1 MNPPL
6 MSPNSLASA
15 ILTILFLSS
24 PGITHAA
31 SPATLP
37 RLMVLTDIGGDPD
50 DQQSLIRLLLHSN
63 QLQIEGFI
71 ASASGTPG
79 ELGIATTRVD
89 LIHATLAAYEHVQ
102 PNLSLHDARYPTA
115 DSLRPK
121 VHPGNPQ
128 RGQHAIGP
136 EHDTP
141 GSHWI
146 IQRLNHANPRP
157 LNISIWGGQTDL
169 AQALWRIRQD
179 SSKDHLASILQRT
192 RVFDIADQDG
202 LAPWIQK
209 EFPELYY
216 ILSAAPEGADRREA
230 AFRGMY
236 LEGNLDCTSREW
248 LAEHVLQNH
257 GPLGALYPTRTW
269 TAPNPHGALKEGD
282 TPSWFFFLEN
292 GLNLPDHPEAGGW
305 GGRYIQTSPN
315 SFQDAADT
323 LDNKTH
329 TRLTVARWR
338 PAFQSDLQA
347 RLDWCVQPP
356 SHANHH
362 PVAQLNNTPPPA
374 PLILHATPN
383 STVHLDASTSSDP
396 DQDELSYEYFSYPEA
411 STPPTPLT
419 ISNPNQPIT
428 PCLIPPNTPAG
439 TYHVILAVTD
449 DGTPPLTAYRRILIQ
464 VH

>member
-1 MNPPL
+1 
-6 MSPNSLASA
+6 
-15 ILTILFLSS
+15 
-24 PGITHAA
+24 
-31 SPATLP
+31 
-37 RLMVLTDIGGDPD
+37 
-50 DQQSLIRLLLHSN
+50 
-63 QLQIEGFI
+63 
-71 ASASGTPG
+71 
-79 ELGIATTRVD
+79 
-89 LIHATLAAYEHVQ
+89 VQ
-102 PNLSLHDARYPTA
+102 PNLSLHNPNYPTA
-115 DSLRPK
+115 ESLRNT

-141 GSHWI
+141 GSNWI
-146 IQRLNHANPRP
+146 IQRLKHADPRP

-169 AQALWRIRQD
+169 AQALWRIRQNL
-179 SSKDHLASILQRT
+179 SKDHLDSILQRT

-209 EFPELYY
+209 QFPELFY
-216 ILSAAPEGADRREA
+216 ILSAAPEGADRRDA

-236 LEGNLDCTSREW
+236 LEGDLDCTSREW
-248 LAEHVLQNH
+248 LTEHVLQNH

-305 GGRYIQTSPN
+305 GGRYTQTSPRH
-315 SFQDAADT
+315 FRDAADS
-323 LDNKTH
+323 LDGLNH

-338 PAFQSDLQA
+338 PAFQSDLRA

-356 SHANHH
+356 SQANHH

-383 STVHLDASTSSDP
+383 STVHLDASASSDP
-396 DQDELSYEYFSYPEA
+396 DQDNLSYEYSPYPEA
-411 STPPTPLT
+411 GPHPTPLT
-419 ISNPNQPIT
+419 LSNPNQPIT
-428 PCLIPPNTPAG
+428 SCFIPPNTPVG

-449 DGTPPLTAYRRILIQ
+449 EGTPPMTTYRRILIE
-464 VH
+464 VR